1 MKKNILF
8 ASILF
13 GAMVNAQEKVNKEV
27 LQKIAVEAQL
37 KYDEAKAYEE
47 LNIKPFHNFPEEVS
61 YEGINSAGIHEY
73 LSVDSQ
79 TQINS
84 MNVDYLHINTIP
96 GVAVTGEGFKAY
108 IWDGGAIRTTHQEF
122 EDRATNVQN
131 TGSGSHSTPV
141 AGVIVGAG
149 INPGAKGMA
158 FAGNV
163 IGYNY
168 TNNLQEMMLASNAEE
183 NEDYMISNHSY
194 GSLTG
199 WYNNGTTWYWYGYPN
214 ISPTES
220 VLFGFYTSTDASWD
234 NLAYNAPQHS
244 MFKSSGN
251 NRTEGPGATV
261 DHYAYAPDGTW
272 EFFTGVNRPNDCT
285 TQGGYDCI
293 SFAGSVAKNII
304 LVGAINPI
312 GGDNRYEE
320 PSDVVATWFTSFGP
334 TDDGRIKPDV
344 TAIGQGVL
352 SASGNSDTQYSSN
365 AGTSFSSPAATG
377 VGLLLQQVKNEADGG
392 YLRSDMMKA
401 LLTHTAF
408 ESGTTLGP
416 DYRFGYGLINA
427 FGAAETLLNVNENSM
442 VSDLSI
448 NDGGSYTVDVV
459 ALGGEPLKVSVA
471 WLDPAG
477 SPLPELALNDRTPML
492 VNDLDVRVTN
502 GGDTFFPWKLNPDS
516 PAAAATQ
523 ADNTVDNLEQVFIQS
538 PVAGQTYT
546 VTVNHKGTLTNGSQ
560 NFALVI
566 TGVDSALGTADVNLE
581 DIVAVYPNPV
591 VDKLNIQLSKQ
602 LKNAEV
608 KVFNQMGQIVFGQK
622 FDALKNQDSIDFRS
636 FPAGTYMIYIKSDE
650 GLITKKLIKK

>member
-1 MKKNILF
+1 MKKNILLT
-8 ASILF
+8 ALLI
-13 GAMVNAQEKVNKEV
+13 GAWVNAQEKVNKEE
-27 LQKIAVEAQL
+27 LQKIAEEAQQR
-37 KYDEAKAYEE
+37 YDEAKSYEE
-47 LNIKPFHNFPEEVS
+47 SHIKPYHNFPEEVS
-61 YEGINSAGIHEY
+61 YEGLNSAGVPVY

-84 MNVDYLHINTIP
+84 MNVDYLYNNTIP
-96 GVAVTGEGFKAY
+96 GVAVSGEGYRAY
-108 IWDGGAIRTTHQEF
+108 IWDGGAIRTTHQDF
-122 EDRATNVQN
+122 EGRATNIQ
-131 TGSGSHSTPV
+131 TSGSGSHSTPV

-158 FAGNV
+158 YQANV
-163 IGYNY
+163 FGYNY
-168 TNNLQEMMLASNAEE
+168 TNNIPEMADESDNDE
-183 NEDYMISNHSY
+183 NLNYMISNHSY
-194 GSLTG
+194 GSLAG

-214 ISPTES
+214 MSPTES
-220 VLFGFYTSTDASWD
+220 ALFGYYDSIDAAWD
-234 NLAYNAPQHS
+234 NLAYNAPQHT
-244 MFKSSGN
+244 MFKSAGN
-251 NRTEGPGATV
+251 NRTEGPSGTV

-285 TQGGYDCI
+285 TQGGYDCL
-293 SFAGSVAKNII
+293 SYAGSVSKNII

-312 GGDNRYEE
+312 GGDNRYED

-365 AGTSFSSPAATG
+365 AGTSFSSPAAAG
-377 VGLLLQQVKNEADGG
+377 VGLLLQQVKHEADGG

-408 ESGTTLGP
+408 EAGTTLGP

-427 FGAAETLLNVNENSM
+427 FGAAETLLNVNGNAFVRDLVLNNS
-442 VSDLSI
+442 D
-448 NDGGSYTVDVV
+448 NYTVDVV
-459 ALGGEPLKVSVA
+459 ALGDEPLKVSVA

-477 SPLPELALNDRTPML
+477 TPFPDLMLNDRTPML

-502 GGDTFFPWKLNPDS
+502 GGDTFYPWKLNPDS

-546 VTVNHKGTLTNGSQ
+546 ITVNHKGTLTNGSQ

-581 DIVAVYPNPV
+581 DVVAIYPNPV